1 MYIIAVRPEE
11 PRDKEFIP
19 HANFRDGLAMLTVS
33 DSAVALFM
41 NRYGWN
47 KSMDGELHQAAIS

>member
-1 MYIIAVRPEE
+1 MYIVAVRPAE
-11 PRDKEFIP
+11 PSDKVFIP

-41 NRYGWN
+41 NRYVWN
-47 KSMDGELHQAAIS
+47 KSMDGELYQASIS